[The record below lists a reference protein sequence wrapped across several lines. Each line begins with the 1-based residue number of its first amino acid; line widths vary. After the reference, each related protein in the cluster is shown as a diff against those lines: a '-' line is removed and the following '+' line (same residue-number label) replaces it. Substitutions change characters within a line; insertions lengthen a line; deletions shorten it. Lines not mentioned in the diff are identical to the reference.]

1 MDNRPAGTSVPGTL
15 VPVDEPTVPGYVL
28 VEQLGVGASGVVWRA
43 RRDSDGRQVAL
54 KVVGLPTGAESL
66 VGGADQVA
74 AELGLMQAHSS
85 DHIVRCHEA
94 IALRAPTPA
103 VALAMDVMEGGSLAD
118 VLAARGHLS
127 MGETVTVV
135 SPIAR
140 ALATLHAA
148 GVVHG
153 DVSPGNVL
161 FDRSGRPSLS
171 DLGVARAVGDRGGG
185 VYGTP
190 GFSAPEME
198 LGAAATPS
206 SDVYS
211 LGAVAWTC
219 LTGAPPAVA
228 ALRPRL
234 ETQAPGLPAAAREL
248 VAACLAG
255 DPGSRPSALEA
266 ALGFF
271 DAAAAE
277 PIRLVTAHDDFALLT
292 RRIRAAAVTDEDG
305 VPALGRQRHAWRQ
318 GLWRRGVS
326 PRRVSPRGVWLRGV
340 WPRGVWR
347 PRAPA
352 ELGRWAAVA
361 ALLIGLTAALGWQ
374 RLASAETVAPS
385 SKSAGASV
393 RTSAGVSTVGST
405 TPYRILADRARLTAD
420 PVAVIRALSELRARA
435 WTAGDEELLA
445 ACDAP
450 GSPAIAHDRELL
462 EQARRSGATYT
473 GVGFRVVSA
482 RLEEVTHTRA
492 RLVARVDPTAYEL
505 AVRGRVTHVAARA
518 SPPVE
523 FRLRWAGRQWLVEE
537 VRAVTE
543 PS

>member
-1 MDNRPAGTSVPGTL
+1 M
-15 VPVDEPTVPGYVL
+15 PGYVL
-28 VEQLGVGASGVVWRA
+28 VERIGAGASGVVWRA

-54 KVVGLPTGAESL
+54 KVVGLPTAAESL

-74 AELGLMQAHSS
+74 AELGLMQAHAS

-103 VALAMDVMEGGSLAD
+103 VALAMDFMEGGSLAD
-118 VLAARGHLS
+118 VLRARGHHN

-140 ALATLHAA
+140 ALATLHAS
-148 GVVHG
+148 GVIHG

-161 FDRSGRPSLS
+161 FDRSGRPSLA

-190 GFSAPEME
+190 GFAAPEVE
-198 LGAAATPS
+198 LGAPATPS

-211 LGAVAWTC
+211 LGAIAWTC
-219 LTGAPPAVA
+219 LTGVPPAVA

-234 ETQAPGLPAAAREL
+234 ETEAPELPAAAREL
-248 VAACLAG
+248 VTACLAG
-255 DPGSRPSALEA
+255 TPGGRPSALEA
-266 ALGFF
+266 ALRFF

-277 PIRLVTAHDDFALLT
+277 PIRLVTAHDDLALLT
-292 RRIRAAAVTDEDG
+292 RRIRAAAVADEPG
-305 VPALGRQRHAWRQ
+305 VAASER
-318 GLWRRGVS
+318 S
-326 PRRVSPRGVWLRGV
+326 RRVWR
-340 WPRGVWR
+340 RGVWR
-347 PRAPA
+347 PGVWRRRGPA

-361 ALLIGLTAALGWQ
+361 ALLVGLTAALGWH
-374 RLASAETVAPS
+374 RLASAESVAPS
-385 SKSAGASV
+385 PPTAGASARVSAGVSAGAS
-393 RTSAGVSTVGST
+393 AGVSAVGPA
-405 TPYRILADRARLTAD
+405 TPQGILADHARLTSD

-435 WTAGDEELLA
+435 WTAGDEGLLA

-450 GSPAIAHDRELL
+450 GSPALAHDRDLL
-462 EQARRSGATYT
+462 AQARRGGATYR

-482 RLEEVTHTRA
+482 RLEEVTDTTA
-492 RLVARVDPTAYEL
+492 RFVARVDPTAYDR
-505 AVRGRVTHVAARA
+505 AVLGRLTHVAARA

-523 FRLRWAGRQWLVEE
+523 FRLCWVGGQWLVEE

>member
-1 MDNRPAGTSVPGTL
+1 M
-15 VPVDEPTVPGYVL
+15 DEPTVPGYVL
-28 VEQLGVGASGVVWRA
+28 VERIGAGASGVVWRA

-54 KVVGLPTGAESL
+54 KVVGLPTAAESL

-74 AELGLMQAHSS
+74 AELGLMQAHAS

-94 IALRAPTPA
+94 IALRAPTPV
-103 VALAMDVMEGGSLAD
+103 VALAMDFMEGGSLAD
-118 VLAARGHLS
+118 VLRARGHLS

-140 ALATLHAA
+140 ALATLHAS

-161 FDRSGRPSLS
+161 FDRSGRPSLA

-190 GFSAPEME
+190 GFAAPELE
-198 LGAAATPS
+198 LGAPATPS

-211 LGAVAWTC
+211 LGAIAWTC
-219 LTGAPPAVA
+219 LTGVPPAVA

-234 ETQAPGLPAAAREL
+234 ETETPGLPAAAREL
-248 VAACLAG
+248 VTACLAG
-255 DPGSRPSALEA
+255 APGGRPSALEA

-277 PIRLVTAHDDFALLT
+277 PIRLVTAHDDLGLLT
-292 RRIRAAAVTDEDG
+292 RRIRAAAVADEPG
-305 VPALGRQRHAWRQ
+305 VAASE
-318 GLWRRGVS
+318 RR
-326 PRRVSPRGVWLRGV
+326 RRVWQP
-340 WPRGVWR
+340 GVWR
-347 PRAPA
+347 PEVWRPGVWRPGVWRRHGPA
-352 ELGRWAAVA
+352 ELGRWAAVG
-361 ALLIGLTAALGWQ
+361 ALLVGLTAALGWH
-374 RLASAETVAPS
+374 RLASAESVAPS
-385 SKSAGASV
+385 PPTAGASARV
-393 RTSAGVSTVGST
+393 SAGVSASASAGVSAVGPT
-405 TPYRILADRARLTAD
+405 TPQRILADHARLTAD

-435 WTAGDEELLA
+435 WTAGDERLLA

-450 GSPAIAHDRELL
+450 GSPALAHDRELL
-462 EQARRSGATYT
+462 AQARRRGATYR

-482 RLEEVTHTRA
+482 RLKEVTATTA
-492 RLVARVDPTAYEL
+492 RLVARVDPTAYDR
-505 AVRGRVTHVAARA
+505 AVLGRLTHVAARA

-523 FRLRWAGRQWLVEE
+523 FRLRWAGGQWLVEE

>member
-1 MDNRPAGTSVPGTL
+1 M
-15 VPVDEPTVPGYVL
+15 DEPTVPGYVL
-28 VEQLGVGASGVVWRA
+28 IEQVGAGASGVVWRA

-74 AELGLMQAHSS
+74 AELGLMQAHAS

-94 IALRAPTPA
+94 IALRTPTPA
-103 VALAMDVMEGGSLAD
+103 VALAMDFMEGGSLAD

-140 ALATLHAA
+140 ALATLHAS

-190 GFSAPEME
+190 GFAAPELE
-198 LGAAATPS
+198 LGSPATPS

-248 VAACLAG
+248 VVACLAG
-255 DPGSRPSALEA
+255 DPGGRPSALGA

-277 PIRLVTAHDDFALLT
+277 PIRLVTAHDDLALLT
-292 RRIRAAAVTDEDG
+292 RRIRAAAVADE
-305 VPALGRQRHAWRQ
+305 Q
-318 GLWRRGVS
+318 GAAAPERR
-326 PRRVSPRGVWLRGV
+326 RRVWPRGV
-340 WPRGVWR
+340 WPRGAWRPGVWR
-347 PRAPA
+347 PGVGPQAVWWPRAPA
-352 ELGRWAAVA
+352 ALGRWAAVA
-361 ALLIGLTAALGWQ
+361 ALLIGLTAALGWH
-374 RLASAETVAPS
+374 RLASAQSVAPS
-385 SKSAGASV
+385 PKTAGASAGASAV
-393 RTSAGVSTVGST
+393 RSP
-405 TPYRILADRARLTAD
+405 TPQGILADQARLTAD
-420 PVAVIRALSELRARA
+420 PVGVIRALSELRARA
-435 WTAGDEELLA
+435 WTAGEEGLLA

-450 GSPAIAHDRELL
+450 GSPALAHDRELL
-462 EQARRSGATYT
+462 AQARRGGATYT

-482 RLEEVTHTRA
+482 TLEEVTDTRA

-505 AVRGRVTHVAARA
+505 AVHGRVTHVPARA

-523 FRLRWAGRQWLVEE
+523 FQLRWAGRQWMVEE